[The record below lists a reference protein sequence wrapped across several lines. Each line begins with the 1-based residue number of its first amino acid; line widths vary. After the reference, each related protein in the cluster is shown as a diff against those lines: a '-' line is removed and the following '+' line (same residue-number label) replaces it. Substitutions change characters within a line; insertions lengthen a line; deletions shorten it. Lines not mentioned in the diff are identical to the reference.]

1 MAISNLGAGGTY
13 DKSTGTYTD
22 KSGNSYSTLQSNVP
36 FAKVVT
42 PITPAPTPAPT
53 TETKKKHHG
62 GSSYVDTKSGIGYEV
77 DETGTKKQIDPYQAS
92 QETEGGKKLHSQLQ
106 QLPEENKKYEEI
118 INTETK
124 NYQEKRLSYYQDL
137 VNKKK
142 LSSKEAN
149 IKLKEDLEI
158 FYYKLVDSE
167 NQRRQ
172 QVYKNVIDANAVTYI
187 GDFQGI
193 ADQTVFTP
201 PEKTTGQ
208 KIVDVLKALPLS
220 ITRYSKQTFSES
232 SVKNLAEQRDTSVLS
247 GLLWGS
253 GKTFNTV
260 PLKKTYSIVSEE
272 RNLNYKAEQEKKLM
286 ESYGEFIETVPEE
299 LKYNVQKG
307 SFDILKS
314 KGVEIKE
321 ENVVNVNKEGDI
333 TTETVYTLSGKE
345 FDRKISESIYRMEE
359 AKTTFK
365 NPSLKALD
373 ITMAGAGIFSKN
385 LAENLALWESIKLGV
400 QGGKLLYE
408 GIGGGGYIIE
418 GVKAGKGIRGVLT
431 LSKEVPYA
439 VAEGVEQGGF
449 VTVKLAEGSV
459 KVPRTFNTFK
469 NIGAGL
475 LVGFAGY
482 ETVLKYKEYK
492 QMSELAGKDV
502 FWLETA
508 GALAGFEASTGVVEN
523 VVRKGGS
530 RLFAEGKIL
539 EQADLSMEGFV
550 SKYGERVYMERYAGF
565 KLSKPK
571 TWLKSAKI
579 TYSVDQ
585 RTGEIFAERIG
596 TPKGSF
602 VKKLTKKLP
611 DELVAYYSYGGDVA
625 IYGKGGEL
633 KRIVKA
639 DPFPYDDPKTH
650 YDWFVNRNIK
660 EFGLPAKSELPINV
674 KNKGFGYSA
683 TDVEWSGNKFDPM
696 EILYGKNKILKT
708 QGAIQY
714 VSGKG
719 VSGGFLRVFSRGTY
733 ENVAGK
739 TPTSPIIYADYFD
752 KVKLNRAIKEIKGVD
767 INTARELKAYIYS
780 KKVNLG
786 ELNIGGAKQEVE
798 GTVEFSE
805 KIPVRRK
812 FAIKLEG
819 WKIPIEEQIFA
830 KKSDLS
836 AKELK
841 AIIKEVGKVEEITTP
856 QYSILPS
863 KTKRKPYISSVG
875 RSQKSSSVSRVIS
888 QINRDVSSSLVSPYS
903 FLSSRIRP
911 SRSIN
916 SIISSY
922 SGISRPSSSVSSS
935 YSSSSTTSR
944 PPSRPYG
951 SFSLLPPKLS
961 GKLTK
966 KMKKKKGDYWLLG
979 SLPDFTARSVG
990 LGSPEINIKDIEKEL
1005 TTIKTGG
1012 EVRRGVKLKW

>member
-36 FAKVVT
+36 FAKVT
-42 PITPAPTPAPT
+42 NELTDPKP
-53 TETKKKHHG
+53 EKKKG
-62 GSSYVDTKSGIGYEV
+62 GGGGGGGYSYVDTKSGIGYKV

-172 QVYKNVIDANAVTYI
+172 QAYKNVIDANAVTYI

-260 PLKKTYSIVSEE
+260 PFKKTYSIVSEE

-683 TDVEWSGNKFDPM
+683 TGETWSATEFDPLT
-696 EILYGKNKILKT
+696 IVYDKGKKVLKT
-708 QGAIQY
+708 KGAVQY
-714 VSGKG
+714 YSGKG
-719 VSGGFLRVFSRGTY
+719 VSAGFLRVFSKGT
-733 ENVAGK
+733 EESVVGK
-739 TPTSPIIYADYFD
+739 TATSPRIYAGYFD
-752 KVKLNRAIKEIKGVD
+752 DIRVNKAIREIKGL
-767 INTARELKAYIYS
+767 AGERELKTYLFRKPTGVA
-780 KKVNLG
+780 G
-786 ELNIGGAKQEVE
+786 TGNIPIMKREVE
-798 GTVEFSE
+798 LVTEIE
-805 KIPVRRK
+805 KRIPIRK
-812 FAIKLEG
+812 KYAIKLEG

-841 AIIKEVGKVEEITTP
+841 AIIKEIGKVEEITTP

-922 SGISRPSSSVSSS
+922 SETSRPSSSVSSF

-990 LGSPEINIKDIEKEL
+990 LGSPEITIKDIEKEL

-1012 EVRRGVKLKW
+1012 EVRRGVKLIWQ